1 MRRRGEGPRG
11 YRQCPK
17 QRRWADRSGHWTGSV
32 DGRRGSSSAR
42 KTHRSALRSALG
54 PSQKPKGPSCL
65 EEHRRDRQMRGCRA
79 LHRNWGHRPV
89 RLCRE
94 ARGLRRPGSSSRT
107 ERRSGLR
114 KRNKQKGKP
123 LYPFLYGC
131 VTAAIRGGRSPPAG
145 RLFDRLKG
153 KGKHRKALRSPV
165 CFGLVAIVY
174 GCWSNGERFDPQERL
189 RAPQEQKRQ
198 YDPNESDRD
207 SGTNRD
213 LSAPISQREAT
224 QRKKAP
230 CPQKSGS
237 FSDRGQGA
245 FP

>member
-1 MRRRGEGPRG
+1 
-11 YRQCPK
+11 
-17 QRRWADRSGHWTGSV
+17 
-32 DGRRGSSSAR
+32 
-42 KTHRSALRSALG
+42 
-54 PSQKPKGPSCL
+54 
-65 EEHRRDRQMRGCRA
+65 MRGCRA
-79 LHRNWGHRPV
+79 LHRNWGYRPV
-89 RLCRE
+89 RLHRE
-94 ARGLRRPGSSSRT
+94 ACGLRRLGSSGRT

-189 RAPQEQKRQ
+189 RAPQEQKGRMTRMNRIEI
-198 YDPNESDRD
+198 PARTETCRLRSLNEKLLKGRRPHAHRRAVASR
-207 SGTNRD
+207 
-213 LSAPISQREAT
+213 IVV
-224 QRKKAP
+224 
-230 CPQKSGS
+230 
-237 FSDRGQGA
+237 RGPSHDYSTELRTPDQT
-245 FP
+245 